1 MSSHVARQFAGGSS
15 RTSVAL
21 LRLGE
26 AAAAVEAE
34 ARRPRFFC
42 SVADDGAPGCLAGSS
57 AVSGAAA
64 RDLDDRRG
72 AQPPR
77 GRLFFLCASVC
88 TAAVAMARAAGTAGA
103 SGARASGWT
112 EAAAVESTAQARV
125 MLRLARIRGEEA
137 EEAPKKAPHGRSGSV
152 QYSYEYGAI
161 SRPLARRA
169 SAPAPSS
176 LRVCL
181 ALVFCRNA

>member
-42 SVADDGAPGCLAGSS
+42 SVVDDGAPGCLAGSS

-64 RDLDDRRG
+64 RDLDDI
-72 AQPPR
+72 
-77 GRLFFLCASVC
+77 FFLCASVC
-88 TAAVAMARAAGTAGA
+88 TAAVAMARAAGAAGA
-103 SGARASGWT
+103 SGERASGWT

-125 MLRLARIRGEEA
+125 MLRLARI
-137 EEAPKKAPHGRSGSV
+137 
-152 QYSYEYGAI
+152 
-161 SRPLARRA
+161 
-169 SAPAPSS
+169 
-176 LRVCL
+176 
-181 ALVFCRNA
+181 